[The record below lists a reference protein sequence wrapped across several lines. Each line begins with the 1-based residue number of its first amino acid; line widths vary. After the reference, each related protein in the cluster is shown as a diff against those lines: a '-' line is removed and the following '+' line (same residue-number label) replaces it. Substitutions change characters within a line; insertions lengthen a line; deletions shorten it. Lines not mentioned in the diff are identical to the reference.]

1 MTPLEIQNAII
12 PKVNA
17 YVGFPVIESNQTI
30 GDIPD
35 GRHAVFTFLTPHGVD
50 TGGANYSNADTADGY
65 QETRS
70 DDIRV
75 VMSITSIDSTTHG
88 SIEAAQAIREW
99 FEFYGADDLYLSDI
113 ALVSIGDMGNR
124 DSINE
129 DERRSGFDIT
139 LRVGR
144 EMTRTADY
152 IETIEAPIGEI
163 IK

>member
-1 MTPLEIQNAII
+1 
-12 PKVNA
+12 
-17 YVGFPVIESNQTI
+17 
-30 GDIPD
+30 
-35 GRHAVFTFLTPHGVD
+35 
-50 TGGANYSNADTADGY
+50 
-65 QETRS
+65 
-70 DDIRV
+70 
-75 VMSITSIDSTTHG
+75 
-88 SIEAAQAIREW
+88 
-99 FEFYGADDLYLSDI
+99 
-113 ALVSIGDMGNR
+113 MGNR